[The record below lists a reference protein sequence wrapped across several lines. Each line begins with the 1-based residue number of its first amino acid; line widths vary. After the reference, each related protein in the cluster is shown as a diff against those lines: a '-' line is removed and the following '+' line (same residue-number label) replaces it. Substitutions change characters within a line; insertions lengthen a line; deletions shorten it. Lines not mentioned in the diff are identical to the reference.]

1 MNKNNSMN
9 NFMNH
14 SYKQNNNTNIKLI
27 PKTNSLKNIN
37 NNTYKI
43 KRNSNSFYNTN
54 SKPIKIKANTGNS
67 FSFDNQNSINQQNT
81 LEQENHLNNMIQEY
95 NYFKYLYDY
104 SKYNNGKNKFKS
116 KSNIKRPTT
125 APHKNKN
132 KKEMIIK
139 QNISLNNS
147 NKIINDYDNDEK
159 IFNFY
164 GDNNSNNKSIQ
175 SQIGKKQEK
184 ILDDIDIYNK
194 IYKHSENRPPSP
206 IIKPNIRIN
215 NY

>member
-14 SYKQNNNTNIKLI
+14 SYKQNTNIKII
-27 PKTNSLKNIN
+27 PKTKSQKNFN

-43 KRNSNSFYNTN
+43 KRNNNSFYNTN
-54 SKPIKIKANTGNS
+54 SKPIKLKANTGNS

-81 LEQENHLNNMIQEY
+81 LEQESHLNDMIQEY

-104 SKYNNGKNKFKS
+104 SKYNNGKNKFKF
-116 KSNIKRPTT
+116 KLNLKRPTT
-125 APHKNKN
+125 APQKNKN
-132 KKEMIIK
+132 KKETFIR
-139 QNISLNNS
+139 QNISWNNS
-147 NKIINDYDNDEK
+147 NKIINEYDGDEK
-159 IFNFY
+159 MFNFY
-164 GDNNSNNKSIQ
+164 GDNNSINKSMQ
-175 SQIGKKQEK
+175 TQIEKKQRK
-184 ILDDIDIYNK
+184 TIDDINIYNK

-206 IIKPNIRIN
+206 IIKPNIRLG

>member
-14 SYKQNNNTNIKLI
+14 SYKQNTNIKII
-27 PKTNSLKNIN
+27 PKTKSQKNFN

-43 KRNSNSFYNTN
+43 KRNKNSFYNTN
-54 SKPIKIKANTGNS
+54 SKPIKLKANTGNS

-81 LEQENHLNNMIQEY
+81 LEQESHLNDMIQEY

-104 SKYNNGKNKFKS
+104 SKYNNGKNKFKF
-116 KSNIKRPTT
+116 KLNLKRPTT
-125 APHKNKN
+125 APQKNKN
-132 KKEMIIK
+132 KKETFIR
-139 QNISLNNS
+139 QNISWNNS
-147 NKIINDYDNDEK
+147 NKIINEYDNDEK
-159 IFNFY
+159 MFNFY
-164 GDNNSNNKSIQ
+164 GDNNSINKSMQ
-175 SQIGKKQEK
+175 TQIEKKQRK
-184 ILDDIDIYNK
+184 IIDDVNIYNK

-206 IIKPNIRIN
+206 IIKPNIRLG

>member
-14 SYKQNNNTNIKLI
+14 SYKQNTNIKII
-27 PKTNSLKNIN
+27 PKTKSQKNFN

-43 KRNSNSFYNTN
+43 KRNNNSFYNTN
-54 SKPIKIKANTGNS
+54 SKPIKLKTNTGNS

-81 LEQENHLNNMIQEY
+81 LEQESHLNNMIQEY

-104 SKYNNGKNKFKS
+104 SKYNNGKNKFKF
-116 KSNIKRPTT
+116 KLNLKRPTT
-125 APHKNKN
+125 APQKNKN
-132 KKEMIIK
+132 KKETFIR
-139 QNISLNNS
+139 QNISWNNS
-147 NKIINDYDNDEK
+147 NKIINEYDNDEK
-159 IFNFY
+159 MFNFY
-164 GDNNSNNKSIQ
+164 GDNNSINKSMQ
-175 SQIGKKQEK
+175 TQIEKKQRK
-184 ILDDIDIYNK
+184 IIDDINIYNK

-206 IIKPNIRIN
+206 IIKPNIRLG